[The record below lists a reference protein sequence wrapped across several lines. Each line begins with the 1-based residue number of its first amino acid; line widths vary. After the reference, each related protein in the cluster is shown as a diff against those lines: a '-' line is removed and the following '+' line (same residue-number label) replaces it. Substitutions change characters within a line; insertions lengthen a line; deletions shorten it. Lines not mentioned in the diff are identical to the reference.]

1 MAHTTPNKETIRR
14 ICILQGGTECY
25 IQVNTG
31 NEYVNILTDIE
42 NQNLDQCLS
51 ELESWC
57 GMKFQLFNEDS
68 ESKYTNKIKL
78 NGEKILPIDIP

>member
-1 MAHTTPNKETIRR
+1 VAHTTPNKETVRR

-31 NEYVNILTDIE
+31 NEYVNILTNIE
-42 NQNLDQCLS
+42 NQNLEQCVW

-57 GMKFQLFNEDS
+57 GMKFKLFNEDS
-68 ESKYTNKIKL
+68 ESETSDRIRL
-78 NGEKILPIDIP
+78 NGEKILPIDTT